1 MTLADEARR
10 APASAVEAAARAL
23 HVSARPGSSAFVAR
37 GLNALVELA
46 GRLDDR
52 AMAAAAGASSDL
64 DVLLRAMGDPRA
76 LGSID
81 DPFAGARLRGVSA
94 AEALLAAEGGVLP
107 VERVAALLRITRQ
120 AVDKRRRAGR
130 LIGLDTGRRGYA
142 YPTWQFAPAGG
153 LLPGL
158 EAVLAELADEDAWM
172 RAAFMLGPDSRL
184 DGESPLSALRRGETE
199 AVRAAA
205 RSYGQQGAD

>member
-23 HVSARPGSSAFVAR
+23 RASSRPGSSAFMAR
-37 GLNALVELA
+37 GLNALAELA

-52 AMAAAAGASSDL
+52 AMADAAGAPSDL

-76 LGSID
+76 LGSIG
-81 DPFAGARLRGVSA
+81 DPFAAARLRGVSA
-94 AEALLAAEGGVLP
+94 AEELLAAEGGVLP
-107 VERVAALLRITRQ
+107 VERVAALLMITRQ

-130 LIGLDTGRRGYA
+130 LIALDTGRRGYA
-142 YPTWQFAPAGG
+142 YPAWQFAPAGG

-158 EAVLAELADEDAWM
+158 EATLAELVDEDGWM
-172 RAAFMLGPDSRL
+172 RAAFMLGPNTRL
-184 DGESPLSALRRGETE
+184 GGESPLALLRRGDVD
-199 AVRAAA
+199 AVRAVA
-205 RSYGQQGAD
+205 RSYGEQGAD